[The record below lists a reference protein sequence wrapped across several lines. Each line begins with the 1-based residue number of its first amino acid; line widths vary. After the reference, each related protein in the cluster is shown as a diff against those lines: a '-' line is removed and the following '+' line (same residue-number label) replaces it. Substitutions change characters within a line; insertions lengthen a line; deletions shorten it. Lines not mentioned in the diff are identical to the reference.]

1 MSNATPKG
9 IDLAA
14 RLAVIG
20 VAVGGLAAAFAYAGG
35 WIGGERLT
43 PQHIIDAFETNA
55 GKFPGYRKNHA
66 KGICISGH
74 FDSNGKAAS
83 LSRASVFAPGQV
95 PVIGR
100 FAIGGSNPHAADA
113 GVPVRSMALL
123 FQLPGGEQWRT
134 GMNSPPVLPV
144 ATPEA
149 FYEQVLASRPD
160 PATGKPDPAKLQA
173 FFAAHPESAAFR
185 EWAKASKPSNS
196 FANVPYHGINAF
208 RLLDAA
214 GNSRFVRWSVQ
225 PETPFDPLGD
235 AGKDPDFL
243 AHDLQQRLAHGPLR
257 WRLVLTLAEPGD
269 PTGDATRQWPADR
282 RQVDA
287 GTLVV
292 ERAESQEQGACRDIN
307 YDPLILP
314 DGIQASDD
322 PLLSARS
329 AAYAVSYNRRTREGA
344 PQAEQGAQ
352 P

>member
-9 IDLAA
+9 LDLAA
-14 RLAVIG
+14 RLALIG
-20 VAVGGLAAAFAYAGG
+20 VAVGGLAAGFAYAAG

-43 PQHIIDAFETNA
+43 PHRIIDAFEANA

-66 KGICISGH
+66 KGLCIAGH
-74 FDSNGKAAS
+74 FESNGQAGH

-100 FAIGGSNPHAADA
+100 LAIGGSNPHAPDA

-149 FYEQVLASRPD
+149 FYAQVLASRPD
-160 PATGKPDPAKLQA
+160 PATGKPDPSRMQA

-185 EWAKASKPSNS
+185 QWVQGAKPSNS
-196 FANVPYHGINAF
+196 YASVTYHSINAF
-208 RLLDAA
+208 RLVDEA
-214 GNSRFVRWSVQ
+214 GDGHFARWSMQ
-225 PETPFDPLGD
+225 PETPFEPLGD
-235 AGKDPDFL
+235 AGQAPDFL
-243 AHDLQQRLAHGPLR
+243 SRDLQQRLAKGPLR
-257 WRLVLTLAEPGD
+257 WHLVLTLAEPGD
-269 PTGDATRQWPADR
+269 PTHDATRQWPAER

-292 ERAESQEQGACRDIN
+292 ERAEPQDTGACRDIN
-307 YDPLILP
+307 FDPLVLP

-322 PLLSARS
+322 PLLAARS

-344 PQAEQGAQ
+344 PHAEPGAQ